1 MLVLHPA
8 LLLHERSPPQFGPD
22 HCYLALGIRLHLP
35 FQAPKVW
42 TCSSLCLHLCLWAA
56 GPAPFSLQGLDLSWT
71 LCLERLVVTRVMT
84 FMSVSLLDR
93 DRRHLICLLDHRAS
107 GS

>member
-8 LLLHERSPPQFGPD
+8 PHLHERIPPQFGPD
-22 HCYLALGIRLHLP
+22 HCYLALGIRLQLP

-42 TCSSLCLHLCLWAA
+42 TCSSLCLCLHLWAA
-56 GPAPFSLQGLDLSWT
+56 RPSPFSLQGLDPGWT

-84 FMSVSLLDR
+84 FMSESLLDR
-93 DRRHLICLLDHRAS
+93 DRRRLICLLGHRAS
-107 GS
+107 GC